1 MTDFVDLYSDTKT
14 RPCAAMRAAIS
25 NAVVG
30 DEQHGEDPTVIRLT
44 DRAAAYLGKES
55 AVFLPSGTMAN
66 EIAILAQCDRGDEL
80 IAHHDSHIV
89 NFEGGAAAALGGV
102 MVRTLGGARG
112 MFAPADLQRA
122 IRRNARHL
130 PRTRMVSI
138 EQTTN
143 LGGGAV
149 WPVEVLDEI
158 SDIAANSGL
167 RLHMDGARLI
177 NAVVAGG
184 PEAARHAAPFDTVY
198 MDFTKGLGAPVG
210 AVLAGDA
217 ETIGR
222 AWVWKQRLGGSL
234 RQAGILAEACLYA
247 LDNNIG
253 RIRHDH
259 DNARHLA
266 DRLKTIDG
274 VRVRPVETNMV
285 FFDIEDT
292 GLSAHEFNR
301 RLQKHDTRVSIQ
313 APFVLR
319 AVTHL
324 GVDRAGIDH
333 AAEAMRSVLEAR

>member
-14 RPCAAMRAAIS
+14 QPCAAMREAIG

-30 DEQHGEDPTVIRLT
+30 DEQQGEDPTVTRLT

-66 EIAILAQCDRGDEL
+66 EIAVLVHCDRGDEL

-89 NFEGGAAAALGGV
+89 NFEAGAAAALGGV
-102 MVRTLGGARG
+102 MVRTLGGAQG
-112 MFAPADLQRA
+112 MFGPADLQQA

-130 PRTRMVSI
+130 PRTRLVSI

-149 WPVEVLDEI
+149 WPVDALDAI
-158 SDIAANSGL
+158 SDIAGNSGL

-177 NAVVAGG
+177 NAVVASGL
-184 PEAARHAAPFDTVY
+184 EAGRHAAPFDTVY

-210 AVLAGDA
+210 AILAGAA
-217 ETIGR
+217 ETIEQ

-247 LDNNIG
+247 LDNNVD
-253 RIRHDH
+253 RIKHDH

-266 DRLKTIDG
+266 DGIKSIEG
-274 VRVRPVETNMV
+274 VKVRPVATNMV

-292 GLSAHEFNR
+292 GISAHDFNR
-301 RLQKHDTRVSIQ
+301 RLQKHGTRVSIQ

-324 GVDRAGIDH
+324 GVDRAGIDR
-333 AAEAMRSVLEAR
+333 AAKAMRSVLEGR